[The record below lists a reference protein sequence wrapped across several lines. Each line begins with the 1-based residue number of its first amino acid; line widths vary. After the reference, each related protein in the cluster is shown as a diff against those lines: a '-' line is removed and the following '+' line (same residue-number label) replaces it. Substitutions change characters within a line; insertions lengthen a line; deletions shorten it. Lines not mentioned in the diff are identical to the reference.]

1 MHREHRSRPLDAA
14 VYLYSSSFLG
24 LPYRILYMNQ
34 RLHSSSFLGLPYRI
48 LYMNP
53 QKELLWSLRV
63 TPRSEPSAR
72 ISSQIDGSAALR
84 EDLALA
90 GF

>member
-1 MHREHRSRPLDAA
+1 
-14 VYLYSSSFLG
+14 
-24 LPYRILYMNQ
+24 
-34 RLHSSSFLGLPYRI
+34 
-48 LYMNP
+48 MNP

-84 EDLALA
+84 EEIWRSQDFRTSGPRRNVGACVTDLYSH
-90 GF
+90 GHIRP